1 MILKNKELNLENEYF
16 KVVAFDEERYKESN
30 RRRLY
35 YLIQCKRC
43 GKVFSRRKEAII
55 NGSNIKCPNCIRTR
69 FDATLNTLLYNVYI
83 HYKNN
88 AAQRNINFNL
98 SEKDFK
104 VLVKQNCYYCGQAPT
119 KTKTASYKNEYEE
132 INGIDRID
140 SSKEYS
146 LDNCVPCC
154 EMCNKM
160 KNTYTQ
166 DMFFEKITQIYN
178 HSIKGSTTIPQGSTL
193 QANGNGNREY
203 PKMDKDIV

>member
-55 NGSNIKCPNCIRTR
+55 NGFNIKCPNCIRTR
-69 FDATLNTLLYNVYI
+69 FGATLNTLLYNVYI

-132 INGIDRID
+132 RI
-140 SSKEYS
+140 
-146 LDNCVPCC
+146 
-154 EMCNKM
+154 
-160 KNTYTQ
+160 
-166 DMFFEKITQIYN
+166 EKIKMQIN
-178 HSIKGSTTIPQGSTL
+178 ANATNSVKLKELFEEQEKV
-193 QANGNGNREY
+193 QAQLDEKTERWVYLNEIAEKIGC
-203 PKMDKDIV
+203 V

>member
-1 MILKNKELNLENEYF
+1 MILKNKELNIENEYF
-16 KVVAFDEERYKESN
+16 KVIAFDEKRYEESN

-43 GKVFSRRKEAII
+43 GKVFSRRKEAITS
-55 NGSNIKCPNCIRTR
+55 GFNIKCPNCVRTR
-69 FDATLNTLLYNVYI
+69 FNATLNTLLYNVYI
-83 HYKNN
+83 HYKSN
-88 AAQRNINFNL
+88 ATQRKIDFNL
-98 SEKDFK
+98 SEEDFK

-119 KTKTASYKNEYEE
+119 KTKTASYKDEYEE

-140 SSKEYS
+140 SSREYS

-166 DMFFEKITQIYN
+166 NIFLEKVTQIYN

-193 QANGNGNREY
+193 QANGNGNKEY
-203 PKMDKDIV
+203 PEMDKDIV

>member
-1 MILKNKELNLENEYF
+1 M
-16 KVVAFDEERYKESN
+16 D
-30 RRRLY
+30 
-35 YLIQCKRC
+35 KR
-43 GKVFSRRKEAII
+43 
-55 NGSNIKCPNCIRTR
+55 
-69 FDATLNTLLYNVYI
+69 
-83 HYKNN
+83 
-88 AAQRNINFNL
+88 
-98 SEKDFK
+98 
-104 VLVKQNCYYCGQAPT
+104 
-119 KTKTASYKNEYEE
+119 KTASYKNEYEE

-166 DMFFEKITQIYN
+166 DVFFEKITQIYN
-178 HSIKGSTTIPQGSTL
+178 HSIKGSTTILQGSTL

>member
-43 GKVFSRRKEAII
+43 GKVFSRRKESII
-55 NGSNIKCPNCIRTR
+55 NGFNIKCPNCIRTR
-69 FDATLNTLLYNVYI
+69 FGATLNTLLYNVYI

-166 DMFFEKITQIYN
+166 DVFFEKNYSNI
-178 HSIKGSTTIPQGSTL
+178 
-193 QANGNGNREY
+193 
-203 PKMDKDIV
+203 